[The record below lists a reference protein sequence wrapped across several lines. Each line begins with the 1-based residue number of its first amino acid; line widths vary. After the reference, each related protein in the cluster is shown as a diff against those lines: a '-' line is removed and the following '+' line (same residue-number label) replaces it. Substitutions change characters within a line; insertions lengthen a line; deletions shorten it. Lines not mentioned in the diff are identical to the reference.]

1 MYIGDGSYDDVLETQ
16 QGDSC
21 RIEGMV
27 FLVAVLED
35 GNGDWIVD
43 WAALEAIAEAETGG
57 FGAGGAKWSFSMA
70 PHLQG

>member
-1 MYIGDGSYDDVLETQ
+1 MKINLTSSRFQFSNCTALRTATGVVPNRPNKEPGLEMYIGDGSYDDVLETQ

-35 GNGDWIVD
+35 GNGD
-43 WAALEAIAEAETGG
+43 
-57 FGAGGAKWSFSMA
+57 
-70 PHLQG
+70 